1 MGQKKVTP
9 LGKDP
14 SDPGDCENPRS
25 LTIHLHEDRW
35 GNHGVVVLQGN
46 EVKHRGLITHRG
58 LERAP
63 RRRPFSASA
72 DILRAILREVEHG
85 E

>member
-1 MGQKKVTP
+1 MERRPTP
-9 LGKDP
+9 RGKDP
-14 SDPGDCENPRS
+14 GDPGDCDNPRS

-46 EVKHRGLITHRG
+46 EVKHRGLIAHRG
-58 LERAP
+58 LKPAP
-63 RRRPFSASA
+63 CRRPFSASA
-72 DILRAILREVEHG
+72 DILRAVLREVERG